1 MMKLEMHGYSQ
12 KSSLVLEIASP
23 SRGQLPAFF
32 WGTLKLTENGEGQN
46 TFIFSKLLC
55 NYNVEDFVQ
64 EMSFG
69 SFWDIRLKA
78 GSYDKSKL
86 G

>member
-1 MMKLEMHGYSQ
+1 MEK
-12 KSSLVLEIASP
+12 
-23 SRGQLPAFF
+23 
-32 WGTLKLTENGEGQN
+32 GEGQN
-46 TFIFSKLLC
+46 ICYSKLLC

-69 SFWDIRLKA
+69 SFWDIRLEA

-86 G
+86 GC